1 MGLRETGAGGW
12 KFEDGFLIVWMTLSM
27 RSSLMQ
33 DKTEK
38 LLSFCSEINFG
49 EVDLASE
56 EKEFRRRFNHE
67 IIALCKSL
75 PESTQT
81 DAILFFTQYL
91 VTPIGRELNFFKNYY
106 APAWSI
112 VYWLIR
118 THSGDKRLDPEDINN
133 AITAHAMALFLHPLD
148 DHLHDGQLP
157 ATHLTLLLRSQS
169 WLFMITALNHL
180 SHGIDGGENIV
191 RGFIDDYYSSIDQ
204 PEEIQVLDNYC
215 DLFGKQMATWFIV
228 PVLMTKK
235 MAADEKLT
243 QAIQTA
249 YGSFGIAWRLLDDLK
264 DIETDML
271 NGNHSAIYICLPEPI
286 QAHWD
291 QDLQEKDNGQ
301 AEIILDYIQQHRV
314 TNTITERICSEL
326 ESAAA
331 IVDGCHM
338 KSLAHEFRCLL
349 KPLKNRQNPL

>member
-1 MGLRETGAGGW
+1 M
-12 KFEDGFLIVWMTLSM
+12 K
-27 RSSLMQ
+27 
-33 DKTEK
+33 DKTENP
-38 LLSFCSEINFG
+38 LSFCSEINFG
-49 EVDLASE
+49 EVDLSSE
-56 EKEFRRRFNHE
+56 EEEFRRKFNHV

-75 PESTQT
+75 PDSIQT

-112 VYWLIR
+112 LYWLIR
-118 THSGDKRLDPEDINN
+118 IHSGDKRLDPEDIKS

-169 WLFMITALNHL
+169 WMLMNTALDHL
-180 SHGIDGGENIV
+180 THGFAGGENIV
-191 RGFIDDYYSSIDQ
+191 RGFIDDYYASIGRS
-204 PEEIQVLDNYC
+204 EESQALDSYC
-215 DLFGKQMATWFIV
+215 DLFRKQMATWFIV

-235 MAADEKLT
+235 MDADEKLT
-243 QAIQTA
+243 HAIQTA

-271 NGNHSAIYICLPEPI
+271 NGNHSAIYICLPEHL
-286 QAHWD
+286 QAYWD
-291 QDLQEKDNGQ
+291 KGVPKKYNGR
-301 AEIILDYIQQHRV
+301 AEIILDYIHEHRV
-314 TNTITERICSEL
+314 VNTITERLCSEL

-349 KPLKNRQNPL
+349 RPLKNRRNPL

>member
-1 MGLRETGAGGW
+1 
-12 KFEDGFLIVWMTLSM
+12 
-27 RSSLMQ
+27 MQ
-33 DKTEK
+33 DKIEN
-38 LLSFCSEINFG
+38 LLSFCSEINFA
-49 EVDLASE
+49 EVDLSSE
-56 EKEFRRRFNHE
+56 EEEFRRKFNNE

-112 VYWLIR
+112 LYWLIR
-118 THSGDKRLDPEDINN
+118 TNSGDKRLDPEDIKS

-157 ATHLTLLLRSQS
+157 ATHLTMLLRSQS
-169 WLFMITALNHL
+169 WMFMNRALNHL
-180 SHGIDGGENIV
+180 THGFDGGEKIV
-191 RGFIDDYYSSIDQ
+191 RGFIDHYYSSIGQ
-204 PEEIQVLDNYC
+204 SEEIQALDSYC
-215 DLFGKQMATWFIV
+215 DLFRKQMATWFIV

-235 MAADEKLT
+235 MAADEKLSH
-243 QAIQTA
+243 AIQTA

-264 DIETDML
+264 DTETDML
-271 NGNHSAIYICLPEPI
+271 NGNHSAIYICLPEHI

-291 QDLQEKDNGQ
+291 KDTQEKDNGP
-301 AEIILDYIQQHRV
+301 AEIILDYIHEHRV
-314 TNTITERICSEL
+314 INTITERICSEL
-326 ESAAA
+326 ESAAS
-331 IVDGCHM
+331 IVDGYHM

-349 KPLKNRQNPL
+349 RPLKNRQNPL